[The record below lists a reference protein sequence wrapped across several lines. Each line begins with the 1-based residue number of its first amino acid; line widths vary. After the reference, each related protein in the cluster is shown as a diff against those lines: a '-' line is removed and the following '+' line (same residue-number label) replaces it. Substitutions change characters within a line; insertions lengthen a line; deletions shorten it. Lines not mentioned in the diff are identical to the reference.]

1 MICAVFNTAFNVLVL
16 FVGTLS
22 FAGAF
27 ALLIAP
33 PLTKHWSRRWLRVR
47 LGTTSHKITATTPP
61 KTSTATSATTSPAT
75 SAPRTSLAVTDF
87 LDAIARDV
95 RSGFSLAS
103 SFVQCS
109 DQQPDSN
116 HWSQPVAQQCLRGVV
131 LADALVECALPTWT
145 PEIRFASR
153 TLAVASSG
161 GAGVAP
167 ALEHSASVLREQQG
181 LMLDRDVQAAQAHLS
196 TKVLTWLPIA
206 VFAWIAIN
214 DSVARGFLLGTPVGM
229 CCVATGIALNVSG
242 RKWMSHVVDNISV

>member
-1 MICAVFNTAFNVLVL
+1 
-16 FVGTLS
+16 
-22 FAGAF
+22 
-27 ALLIAP
+27 
-33 PLTKHWSRRWLRVR
+33 
-47 LGTTSHKITATTPP
+47 
-61 KTSTATSATTSPAT
+61 
-75 SAPRTSLAVTDF
+75 
-87 LDAIARDV
+87 V

-109 DQQPDSN
+109 DQHSDEN

-153 TLAVASSG
+153 TLAVASVG

-167 ALEHSASVLREQQG
+167 ALEHSASVLREQQA
-181 LMLDRDVQAAQAHLS
+181 LMLDRDVQAAQAQLS

-206 VFAWIAIN
+206 VFAWIAIT
-214 DSVARGFLLGTPVGM
+214 DPAARMFLLSTPAGM
-229 CCVATGIALNVSG
+229 CCVATGITLNVSG

>member
-22 FAGAF
+22 LAGAC

-33 PLTKHWSRRWLRVR
+33 PLTKHWSRRWLRMR
-47 LGTTSHKITATTPP
+47 LGTTSHKTTAITSLT
-61 KTSTATSATTSPAT
+61 TSTTKSVTT

-109 DQQPDSN
+109 DQQLDDN

-153 TLAVASSG
+153 TLAVASAG

-181 LMLDRDVQAAQAHLS
+181 LMLDRDVQAAQAQLS

-206 VFAWIAIN
+206 VFAWIAIT
-214 DSVARGFLLGTPVGM
+214 DPVARGFLLGTPVGM

>member
-1 MICAVFNTAFNVLVL
+1 MICAVFNTAFNNALNVLVL

-22 FAGAF
+22 FAVACN
-27 ALLIAP
+27 LLIAP
-33 PLTKHWSRRWLRVR
+33 PLTKHWSRRWVRVR
-47 LGTTSHKITATTPP
+47 LGTTSYKTTAI
-61 KTSTATSATTSPAT
+61 TSPT
-75 SAPRTSLAVTDF
+75 TTHPHTPLAVTDF

-109 DQQPDSN
+109 DQQLDDN

-153 TLAVASSG
+153 TLAVASAG

-181 LMLDRDVQAAQAHLS
+181 LMLDRDVQAAQAQLS

-206 VFAWIAIN
+206 VFAWIAIT
-214 DSVARGFLLGTPVGM
+214 DPVARGFLLGTPVGM

>member
-1 MICAVFNTAFNVLVL
+1 MIYAIFNALTLI
-16 FVGTLS
+16 VGTVS
-22 FAGAF
+22 FAGAC
-27 ALLIAP
+27 ALLIAS

-47 LGTTSHKITATTPP
+47 LGTTSLKATAI
-61 KTSTATSATTSPAT
+61 TSPQ
-75 SAPRTSLAVTDF
+75 TSLATSTTTPILQTPLTITDF

-109 DQQPDSN
+109 DQQSDDN

-153 TLAVASSG
+153 TLAVASAG

-181 LMLDRDVQAAQAHLS
+181 LMLDRDVQAAQAQLS

-206 VFAWIAIN
+206 IFAWITIT
-214 DSVARGFLLGTPVGM
+214 DPIARMFLLTTPVGM
-229 CCVATGIALNVSG
+229 CCVATGITLNVSG

>member
-1 MICAVFNTAFNVLVL
+1 MIYGIIYASFDVGVL
-16 FVGTLS
+16 FVGTVS
-22 FAGAF
+22 FAGACT
-27 ALLIAP
+27 LLIAP
-33 PLTKHWSRRWLRVR
+33 LLTKHWSRRWLRVR
-47 LGTTSHKITATTPP
+47 LCTTSHKASAI
-61 KTSTATSATTSPAT
+61 TSTTTSALQTP
-75 SAPRTSLAVTDF
+75 LAITDF

-109 DQQPDSN
+109 DQHSDET
-116 HWSQPVAQQCLRGVV
+116 HWSQPVAQQCLRGVM

-153 TLAVASSG
+153 TLAVASAG

-167 ALEHSASVLREQQG
+167 ALEHSASVLREQQA
-181 LMLDRDVQAAQAHLS
+181 LMLDRDVQAAQAQLS

-206 VFAWIAIN
+206 VFAWIAMT
-214 DSVARGFLLGTPVGM
+214 DPVARMFLLSTPAGM
-229 CCVATGIALNVSG
+229 CCVATGITLNVSG

>member
-1 MICAVFNTAFNVLVL
+1 MIRTAFNTAFNFAVLI
-16 FVGTLS
+16 VGTVS
-22 FAGAF
+22 FTGAC
-27 ALLIAP
+27 ALAIAP
-33 PLTKHWSRRWLRVR
+33 PITKHWSRRWLRVR
-47 LGTTSHKITATTPP
+47 LGTTLHNATATTT
-61 KTSTATSATTSPAT
+61 TSPTTSATAIP
-75 SAPRTSLAVTDF
+75 PLAITDF

-109 DQQPDSN
+109 DQQSDDN

-153 TLAVASSG
+153 TLAVASAG

-167 ALEHSASVLREQQG
+167 ALEHSASVLREQQV
-181 LMLDRDVQAAQAHLS
+181 LMLDRDVQAAQAQLS

-206 VFAWIAIN
+206 VFAWIAIT
-214 DSVARGFLLGTPVGM
+214 DPVARMFLLSTPVGM
-229 CCVATGIALNVSG
+229 CCVATGITLNISG
-242 RKWMSHVVDNISV
+242 RKWMSHVVDNISL

>member
-1 MICAVFNTAFNVLVL
+1 MICAVFNTALNVVVL
-16 FVGTLS
+16 IVGTLS
-22 FAGAF
+22 FAGAC
-27 ALLIAP
+27 ALLITP
-33 PLTKHWSRRWLRVR
+33 PLTKYWSRRWLRVR
-47 LGTTSHKITATTPP
+47 LGATSHKATA
-61 KTSTATSATTSPAT
+61 ATSPAT
-75 SAPRTSLAVTDF
+75 PTTTPVLQTPPAITDF

-109 DQQPDSN
+109 DQQRDDN

-153 TLAVASSG
+153 TLAVASAG

-167 ALEHSASVLREQQG
+167 ALEHSASVLREQQS
-181 LMLDRDVQAAQAHLS
+181 LMLDRDVQAAQAQLS

-206 VFAWIAIN
+206 VFAWIAIT
-214 DSVARGFLLGTPVGM
+214 DPIARSFLLSTPAGM
-229 CCVATGIALNVSG
+229 CCVATGITLNVAG
-242 RKWMSHVVDNISV
+242 RKWMSRVVSDISV

>member
-22 FAGAF
+22 FAGACV
-27 ALLIAP
+27 LLITP

-47 LGTTSHKITATTPP
+47 LGATSVTTTPP
-61 KTSTATSATTSPAT
+61 TTPTRTTPAI
-75 SAPRTSLAVTDF
+75 ADF

-109 DQQPDSN
+109 DQQLDDN

-145 PEIRFASR
+145 PEIRLASR
-153 TLAVASSG
+153 ALAVASAG

-181 LMLDRDVQAAQAHLS
+181 LMLDRDVQAAQAQLS

-206 VFAWIAIN
+206 VFAWIAIT
-214 DSVARGFLLGTPVGM
+214 DPIARSFLLSTPAGM
-229 CCVATGIALNVSG
+229 CCVATGITLNVSG
-242 RKWMSHVVDNISV
+242 RKWMSRVVSDISV

>member
-1 MICAVFNTAFNVLVL
+1 MICAVFNIALNVVVL
-16 FVGTLS
+16 IVGTLS
-22 FAGAF
+22 FAGAC
-27 ALLIAP
+27 ALLITP

-47 LGTTSHKITATTPP
+47 LGTTSVTTTPP
-61 KTSTATSATTSPAT
+61 TTPTRTPPAI
-75 SAPRTSLAVTDF
+75 TDF

-109 DQQPDSN
+109 DQQLDDN
-116 HWSQPVAQQCLRGVV
+116 HWSQPVAQRCLRGVV

-153 TLAVASSG
+153 TLAVASAG

-167 ALEHSASVLREQQG
+167 ALEHSASVLREQQS
-181 LMLDRDVQAAQAHLS
+181 LMLDRDVQAAQAQLS

-206 VFAWIAIN
+206 VFAWIAIT
-214 DSVARGFLLGTPVGM
+214 DPIARSFLLSTPAGM
-229 CCVATGIALNVSG
+229 CCVATGITLNVAG
-242 RKWMSHVVDNISV
+242 RKWMSRVVSDISV

>member
-1 MICAVFNTAFNVLVL
+1 MICAVFDTAFDVLVL
-16 FVGTLS
+16 FVGALS
-22 FAGAF
+22 FAGACT
-27 ALLIAP
+27 LLIAP
-33 PLTKHWSRRWLRVR
+33 LLTKHWSRRWLRVR
-47 LGTTSHKITATTPP
+47 LGTTSLKATATASPTTTPP
-61 KTSTATSATTSPAT
+61 QTPLAT
-75 SAPRTSLAVTDF
+75 TDF

-109 DQQPDSN
+109 DQQSDDN

-153 TLAVASSG
+153 TLAVASAG

-167 ALEHSASVLREQQG
+167 ALEHSASVLREQQA
-181 LMLDRDVQAAQAHLS
+181 LILDRDVQAPQAQLS

-206 VFAWIAIN
+206 VFAWIAIT
-214 DSVARGFLLGTPVGM
+214 DPIARMFLLSTPVGM
-229 CCVATGIALNVSG
+229 CCVATGITLNVSG

>member
-22 FAGAF
+22 FAGACV
-27 ALLIAP
+27 LLITP

-47 LGTTSHKITATTPP
+47 LGATSVTTTPP
-61 KTSTATSATTSPAT
+61 TTPTRTPPAI
-75 SAPRTSLAVTDF
+75 ADF

-109 DQQPDSN
+109 DQQRDDN
-116 HWSQPVAQQCLRGVV
+116 HWSQPIAQQCLRGVV

-153 TLAVASSG
+153 TLAVASAG

-181 LMLDRDVQAAQAHLS
+181 LMLDRDVQAAQAQLS

-206 VFAWIAIN
+206 VFAWIAIT
-214 DSVARGFLLGTPVGM
+214 DPIARSFLLSTPAGM
-229 CCVATGIALNVSG
+229 CCVATGITLNVSG
-242 RKWMSHVVDNISV
+242 RKWMSRVVSDISV

>member
-1 MICAVFNTAFNVLVL
+1 MICAVFNTALNVVVL
-16 FVGTLS
+16 IVGTLS
-22 FAGAF
+22 FAGAC
-27 ALLIAP
+27 ALLITP
-33 PLTKHWSRRWLRVR
+33 PLTKHWSKRWLRVR
-47 LGTTSHKITATTPP
+47 LGTTPLKAT
-61 KTSTATSATTSPAT
+61 ATTSPAT
-75 SAPRTSLAVTDF
+75 STTTPVLQTPLAITDF

-109 DQQPDSN
+109 DQQRDDN

-153 TLAVASSG
+153 TLAVASAG
-161 GAGVAP
+161 GTGVAP

-181 LMLDRDVQAAQAHLS
+181 LKLDRDVQAAQAQLS

-206 VFAWIAIN
+206 VFAWIAIT
-214 DSVARGFLLGTPVGM
+214 DPIARSFLLSTPAGM
-229 CCVATGIALNVSG
+229 CCVATGITLNVAG
-242 RKWMSHVVDNISV
+242 RKWMSRVVSDISV

>member
-1 MICAVFNTAFNVLVL
+1 MICAVFNSAFNVLVL

-22 FAGAF
+22 LSGACV
-27 ALLIAP
+27 LLIAP

-61 KTSTATSATTSPAT
+61 ATSAAT

-153 TLAVASSG
+153 TLAVASAG

-181 LMLDRDVQAAQAHLS
+181 LMLDRDVQAAQAQLS

-206 VFAWIAIN
+206 VFAWIAIT
-214 DSVARGFLLGTPVGM
+214 DPIARSFLLSTPVGM

>member
-22 FAGAF
+22 FAGAC

-47 LGTTSHKITATTPP
+47 LGATPHKAT
-61 KTSTATSATTSPAT
+61 ATTSPAT
-75 SAPRTSLAVTDF
+75 TPPAITDF

-109 DQQPDSN
+109 DQLSDET

-153 TLAVASSG
+153 TLAVASAG

-167 ALEHSASVLREQQG
+167 ALEHSASVLREQQA
-181 LMLDRDVQAAQAHLS
+181 LMLDRDVQAAQAQLS

-206 VFAWIAIN
+206 VFAWIAIT
-214 DSVARGFLLGTPVGM
+214 DPIARMFLLTTPVGM
-229 CCVATGIALNVSG
+229 CCVATGITLNVSG

>member
-1 MICAVFNTAFNVLVL
+1 MICTAFNTAFNVAVSII
-16 FVGTLS
+16 GTLS
-22 FAGAF
+22 FAGAC

-47 LGTTSHKITATTPP
+47 LGTTSATTTPP
-61 KTSTATSATTSPAT
+61 QTP
-75 SAPRTSLAVTDF
+75 PRTPLAITDF

-109 DQQPDSN
+109 DQQSDDN

-131 LADALVECALPTWT
+131 LADALIECALPTWT

-153 TLAVASSG
+153 TLAVASAG

-167 ALEHSASVLREQQG
+167 ALEHSASVLREQQA
-181 LMLDRDVQAAQAHLS
+181 LMLDRDVQAAQAQLS

-206 VFAWIAIN
+206 VFIWIAIT
-214 DSVARGFLLGTPVGM
+214 DPIARMFLLSTPVGM
-229 CCVATGIALNVSG
+229 CCVATGITLNVSG

>member
-1 MICAVFNTAFNVLVL
+1 MIYGILNASFDVGVL
-16 FVGTLS
+16 FVGTVS
-22 FAGAF
+22 FAGAC

-47 LGTTSHKITATTPP
+47 LSTTSHKATATTSH
-61 KTSTATSATTSPAT
+61 TT
-75 SAPRTSLAVTDF
+75 SAPQTPPTITDF

-109 DQQPDSN
+109 DQQSDDN

-153 TLAVASSG
+153 TLAVASAG

-167 ALEHSASVLREQQG
+167 ALEHSASVLREQQA
-181 LMLDRDVQAAQAHLS
+181 LMLDRDVQAAQAQLS

-206 VFAWIAIN
+206 VFAWIAIT
-214 DSVARGFLLGTPVGM
+214 DPIARVFLLSTPLGM
-229 CCVATGIALNVSG
+229 CCVATGITLNVSG

>member
-1 MICAVFNTAFNVLVL
+1 MIYGIINASFDVGVL

-22 FAGAF
+22 FAGACT
-27 ALLIAP
+27 LLIAP

-47 LGTTSHKITATTPP
+47 LGTTSHKATAITSLETTTP
-61 KTSTATSATTSPAT
+61 
-75 SAPRTSLAVTDF
+75 LAITDF

-109 DQQPDSN
+109 DQQSDDN

-153 TLAVASSG
+153 TLAVASAG

-181 LMLDRDVQAAQAHLS
+181 LMLDRDVQAAQAQLS

-206 VFAWIAIN
+206 VFAWITIT
-214 DSVARGFLLGTPVGM
+214 DPIARMFLLSTPLGL
-229 CCVATGIALNVSG
+229 CCVATGITLNVAG
-242 RKWMSHVVDNISV
+242 RKWMSRVVSDISV

>member
-1 MICAVFNTAFNVLVL
+1 MICAAFNTAFNTALNVLVL

-22 FAGAF
+22 VAGAC
-27 ALLIAP
+27 ALLITP
-33 PLTKHWSRRWLRVR
+33 PLVQHWSRRWLRVR
-47 LGTTSHKITATTPP
+47 LSTTSHKATAITSPKTTPP
-61 KTSTATSATTSPAT
+61 
-75 SAPRTSLAVTDF
+75 RTPLAITDF

-109 DQQPDSN
+109 DQQSDKN

-131 LADALVECALPTWT
+131 LADALVDCALPTWT

-153 TLAVASSG
+153 TLAVASAG

-167 ALEHSASVLREQQG
+167 AIEHSASVLREQQG
-181 LMLDRDVQAAQAHLS
+181 LMLDRDVQAAQAQLS

-206 VFAWIAIN
+206 VFAWIAVTDPI
-214 DSVARGFLLGTPVGM
+214 ARMFLLSTPVGM
-229 CCVATGIALNVSG
+229 CCVATGITLNVSG

>member
-1 MICAVFNTAFNVLVL
+1 MICVVLI
-16 FVGTLS
+16 VGTLS
-22 FAGAF
+22 LAGAC
-27 ALLIAP
+27 ALLITP

-47 LGTTSHKITATTPP
+47 LGTTSHKATAL
-61 KTSTATSATTSPAT
+61 TSPTTTSPT
-75 SAPRTSLAVTDF
+75 ITDF

-109 DQQPDSN
+109 DQQSDDD

-153 TLAVASSG
+153 TLAVASAG

-181 LMLDRDVQAAQAHLS
+181 LMLDRDVQAAQAQLS

-206 VFAWIAIN
+206 VFAWIAIT
-214 DSVARGFLLGTPVGM
+214 DPIARSFLLSTPAGM
-229 CCVATGIALNVSG
+229 CCVATGITLNVSG
-242 RKWMSHVVDNISV
+242 RKWMSHVVDNISA

>member
-1 MICAVFNTAFNVLVL
+1 MSAAVLDVAVSII
-16 FVGTLS
+16 GALS
-22 FAGAF
+22 FAGAC

-47 LGTTSHKITATTPP
+47 LSTTSHKATAITSPPTSSTTTPP
-61 KTSTATSATTSPAT
+61 
-75 SAPRTSLAVTDF
+75 LAITDF

-109 DQQPDSN
+109 DQQSDET

-153 TLAVASSG
+153 TLAVASAG

-167 ALEHSASVLREQQG
+167 ALEHSASVLREQQA
-181 LMLDRDVQAAQAHLS
+181 LMLDRDVQAAQAQLS

-206 VFAWIAIN
+206 VFAWITIT
-214 DSVARGFLLGTPVGM
+214 DPIARMFLLSTPAGM
-229 CCVATGIALNVSG
+229 CCVATGITLNISG

>member
-22 FAGAF
+22 FAGACT
-27 ALLIAP
+27 LLIAP

-47 LGTTSHKITATTPP
+47 LGTTSIKATAIASPATTPP
-61 KTSTATSATTSPAT
+61 
-75 SAPRTSLAVTDF
+75 LAITDF

-109 DQQPDSN
+109 DQQSEDN

-153 TLAVASSG
+153 TLAVASAG

-167 ALEHSASVLREQQG
+167 ALEHSASVLREQQA
-181 LMLDRDVQAAQAHLS
+181 LMLDRDVQAAQAQLS

-206 VFAWIAIN
+206 VFAWIAIT
-214 DSVARGFLLGTPVGM
+214 DPIARMFLLTTPAGM
-229 CCVATGIALNVSG
+229 CGVATGITLNVSG

>member
-22 FAGAF
+22 FAGAC
-27 ALLIAP
+27 ALLITP
-33 PLTKHWSRRWLRVR
+33 LLTKHWSRRWLRVR
-47 LGTTSHKITATTPP
+47 LGTTLHKATARTTPP
-61 KTSTATSATTSPAT
+61 QTP
-75 SAPRTSLAVTDF
+75 PRTPPAITDF

-109 DQQPDSN
+109 DQQTDDN

-153 TLAVASSG
+153 TLAVASAG

-167 ALEHSASVLREQQG
+167 ALEHSASVLREQQS

-206 VFAWIAIN
+206 VFAWIAIT
-214 DSVARGFLLGTPVGM
+214 DPIARGFLLGTPVGM
-229 CCVATGIALNVSG
+229 CCVATGITLNVSG

>member
-1 MICAVFNTAFNVLVL
+1 MIRTAFNTAFNVAVL
-16 FVGTLS
+16 IVGTVS
-22 FAGAF
+22 FAGAC

-47 LGTTSHKITATTPP
+47 LGTTLHKAT
-61 KTSTATSATTSPAT
+61 ATTSPTTSPTT
-75 SAPRTSLAVTDF
+75 SAMTTPPLAITDF

-109 DQQPDSN
+109 DQQLDDN

-153 TLAVASSG
+153 TLAVASAG

-206 VFAWIAIN
+206 VFAWIAIT
-214 DSVARGFLLGTPVGM
+214 DPIARMFLLSTPVGM
-229 CCVATGIALNVSG
+229 CCVAAGITLNVSG

>member
-1 MICAVFNTAFNVLVL
+1 MIYGIINDSFDVGVL

-22 FAGAF
+22 FAGAC

-47 LGTTSHKITATTPP
+47 LSTTSNKTTAITSP
-61 KTSTATSATTSPAT
+61 ATTSP
-75 SAPRTSLAVTDF
+75 RTPLAITDF

-109 DQQPDSN
+109 DQQSDDN

-153 TLAVASSG
+153 TLAVASVG

-167 ALEHSASVLREQQG
+167 ALEHSASVLREQQA
-181 LMLDRDVQAAQAHLS
+181 LMLDRDVQAAQAQLS

-206 VFAWIAIN
+206 VFAWIAIT
-214 DSVARGFLLGTPVGM
+214 DPIARMFLLSTPFGM
-229 CCVATGIALNVSG
+229 CCVATGITLNVSG

>member
-1 MICAVFNTAFNVLVL
+1 MICAVFNTGFNVAALI
-16 FVGTLS
+16 VGTLS
-22 FAGAF
+22 FAGAC

-33 PLTKHWSRRWLRVR
+33 HLTKHWSRRWLRVR
-47 LGTTSHKITATTPP
+47 LGATSVTTTPP
-61 KTSTATSATTSPAT
+61 TTPT
-75 SAPRTSLAVTDF
+75 RTPPSITDF

-109 DQQPDSN
+109 DQQLDDN

-153 TLAVASSG
+153 TLAVASAG

-181 LMLDRDVQAAQAHLS
+181 LMLDRDVQAAQAQLS

-206 VFAWIAIN
+206 VFAWIAIT
-214 DSVARGFLLGTPVGM
+214 DPIARMFLLSTPAGM
-229 CCVATGIALNVSG
+229 CCVATGITLNVSG
-242 RKWMSHVVDNISV
+242 RKWMSRVVSDISV

>member
-1 MICAVFNTAFNVLVL
+1 MICAVFNTALNVLVL

-22 FAGAF
+22 LAGAC

-47 LGTTSHKITATTPP
+47 LGTTSHKITATT
-61 KTSTATSATTSPAT
+61 SATT

-131 LADALVECALPTWT
+131 LADALLECALPTWT

-153 TLAVASSG
+153 TLAVASAG

-181 LMLDRDVQAAQAHLS
+181 LMLDRDVQAAQAQLS

-206 VFAWIAIN
+206 VFAWIAIT
-214 DSVARGFLLGTPVGM
+214 DPVARGFLLGTPVGM

>member
-1 MICAVFNTAFNVLVL
+1 MIYGVFNATTLII
-16 FVGTLS
+16 GTLS
-22 FAGAF
+22 FAGAC

-47 LGTTSHKITATTPP
+47 LGATPHKAT
-61 KTSTATSATTSPAT
+61 ATTSPAT
-75 SAPRTSLAVTDF
+75 TPPAITDF

-109 DQQPDSN
+109 DQLSDET

-153 TLAVASSG
+153 TLAVASAG

-181 LMLDRDVQAAQAHLS
+181 LMLDRDVQAAQAQLS
-196 TKVLTWLPIA
+196 TKC
-206 VFAWIAIN
+206 
-214 DSVARGFLLGTPVGM
+214 SRGCPSQCLHGLQSLIP
-229 CCVATGIALNVSG
+229 
-242 RKWMSHVVDNISV
+242 

>member
-22 FAGAF
+22 FAGACV
-27 ALLIAP
+27 LLITP

-47 LGTTSHKITATTPP
+47 LGATSVTTTPP
-61 KTSTATSATTSPAT
+61 TTPTRTPPAI
-75 SAPRTSLAVTDF
+75 ADF

-109 DQQPDSN
+109 DQQLDDN

-153 TLAVASSG
+153 TLAVASAG

-181 LMLDRDVQAAQAHLS
+181 LMLDRDVQAAQAQLS

-206 VFAWIAIN
+206 VFAWIAIT
-214 DSVARGFLLGTPVGM
+214 DPIARSFLLSTPAGM
-229 CCVATGIALNVSG
+229 CCVATGITLNVSG
-242 RKWMSHVVDNISV
+242 RKWMSRVVSDISV

>member
-1 MICAVFNTAFNVLVL
+1 MICAVFNIALNVVVL
-16 FVGTLS
+16 IVGTLS
-22 FAGAF
+22 FAGAC
-27 ALLIAP
+27 ALLITP

-47 LGTTSHKITATTPP
+47 LGTTSHKATATASPAATTTTPILQTPP
-61 KTSTATSATTSPAT
+61 AI
-75 SAPRTSLAVTDF
+75 TDF

-109 DQQPDSN
+109 DQQRDDN

-153 TLAVASSG
+153 TLAVASAG

-167 ALEHSASVLREQQG
+167 ALEHSASVLREQHA
-181 LMLDRDVQAAQAHLS
+181 LMLDRDVQAAQAQLS

-206 VFAWIAIN
+206 VFAWIAIT
-214 DSVARGFLLGTPVGM
+214 DPIARSFLLSTPAGM
-229 CCVATGIALNVSG
+229 CCVATGITLNVAG
-242 RKWMSHVVDNISV
+242 RKWMSRVVSDISV

>member
-22 FAGAF
+22 FAGACV
-27 ALLIAP
+27 LLITP

-47 LGTTSHKITATTPP
+47 LGATSVTTTPP
-61 KTSTATSATTSPAT
+61 TTPTRTPPAI
-75 SAPRTSLAVTDF
+75 TDF

-109 DQQPDSN
+109 DQQLDDN

-131 LADALVECALPTWT
+131 LADALVDCALPTWT

-153 TLAVASSG
+153 TLAVASAG

-181 LMLDRDVQAAQAHLS
+181 LKLDRDVQAAQAQLS

-206 VFAWIAIN
+206 VFAWIAIT
-214 DSVARGFLLGTPVGM
+214 DPIARSFLLSTPAGM
-229 CCVATGIALNVSG
+229 CCVATGITLNVSG
-242 RKWMSHVVDNISV
+242 RKWMSRVVSDISV